1 MNNLE
6 NFRLERLASLENV
19 ILHNIANR
27 MWISLIKFNS
37 RFIILSINGD
47 IKRWLGDV
55 HIFIIILKLM
65 QIYLQTFLSD
75 LCNHFVNEKSLNK
88 VCKFFIF
95 P

>member
-19 ILHNIANR
+19 ILHNIANG

-47 IKRWLGDV
+47 IKMA
-55 HIFIIILKLM
+55 I
-65 QIYLQTFLSD
+65 
-75 LCNHFVNEKSLNK
+75 
-88 VCKFFIF
+88 
-95 P
+95 